1 LEKAS
6 ISAITGFMDQRTNLD
21 RIQIVLVDTQ
31 DGANIG
37 SVCRAMKT
45 MGITRLALVGERE
58 YDENRVRTLALHAS
72 DVWENCARYPS
83 LEKALASSVL
93 SVGSTRRRGKFR
105 KASAVSPEQLAD
117 IVTKTGEGLVSIVF
131 GRESDGLTDDE
142 VAQCSMIVTIPT
154 SDQFPSLN
162 LSQAVQIITY
172 NLFDK
177 LKPWPVES
185 VPVTQERCEKG
196 SAKAVGALEE
206 IGYFKQPQ
214 EKLWTYRFLRDV
226 FARASLS
233 ESEMQKMEKVFV
245 KMSRISAHKDVNEDA

>member
-1 LEKAS
+1 
-6 ISAITGFMDQRTNLD
+6 MDQRTNLD

-45 MGITRLALVGERE
+45 MGITHLTLVGDRE

-72 DVWENCARYPS
+72 DVWENSQRFATLNEAIS
-83 LEKALASSVL
+83 TSVL
-93 SVGSTRRRGKFR
+93 TVASTRRHGKFR
-105 KASAVSPEQLAD
+105 KNSAVNPEQLAEL
-117 IVTKTGEGLVSIVF
+117 VTKTGEGLISLVF
-131 GRESDGLTDDE
+131 GRESDGLTDEE
-142 VAQCSMIVTIPT
+142 VAQCSMVVTIPT

-177 LKPWPVES
+177 IKPYPVQA
-185 VPVTQERCEKG
+185 VPVDQLRCEQG
-196 SAKAVGALEE
+196 AAKATSAMDT
-206 IGYFKQPQ
+206 IGYFKLAH

-226 FARASLS
+226 FVRASLT

-245 KMSRISAHKDVNEDA
+245 KMSKIKAHKETKEEQEDV